1 MFFAKTIYINYFY
14 CYYYPMIWLNLN
26 KGYDMLARMNHHHT
40 ITLPSLN
47 ILVTLKKYWKAYL
60 KAANNFGEVQAN
72 ALYPR
77 K

>member
-1 MFFAKTIYINYFY
+1 MPAQMTQQ
-14 CYYYPMIWLNLN
+14 
-26 KGYDMLARMNHHHT
+26 HT

-47 ILVTLKKYWKAYL
+47 IKLILKKYWKAYM
-60 KAANNFGEVQAN
+60 KAFNNVGEVRAN

>member
-1 MFFAKTIYINYFY
+1 MSAQMTQQ
-14 CYYYPMIWLNLN
+14 
-26 KGYDMLARMNHHHT
+26 HT
-40 ITLPSLN
+40 ITLPSLK
-47 ILVTLKKYWKAYL
+47 IGLALKKYWKAYL